1 MKKTGRP
8 GKNDVSR
15 ECKNAILKAT
25 VSLIEEIGADTVT
38 VRRVIEKAD
47 VSTGTFYHYFKDKN
61 DLMMA
66 FVREESFD
74 GFELKTSLNDVA
86 GRQVELYM
94 HLIHR
99 YQILGKDFMKQFYTT
114 DNQALSAYLDEED
127 GCFADGTVMARS
139 ERELEICSKEGY
151 LSVSV
156 NRHQIAMDICTIVK
170 GCVFEWCLTKEHIE
184 IQETLHRILR
194 LYFASL
200 VHNSEPCGG

>member
-15 ECKNAILKAT
+15 ECKDAILKAA
-25 VSLIEEIGADTVT
+25 VALIGEIGADAIT
-38 VRRVIEKAD
+38 VRKVIEKAD
-47 VSTGTFYHYFKDKN
+47 VSTGTFYHYFADKN

-74 GFELKTSLNDVA
+74 GFVLQTPPDDVA
-86 GRQVELYM
+86 GRQAELYM
-94 HLIHR
+94 HLIGR
-99 YQILGKDFMKQFYTT
+99 YQALGKDFMKQFYTT

-127 GCFADGTVMARS
+127 GRFADGTVMARS
-139 ERELEICSKEGY
+139 EKELEICSKEGY

-156 NRHQIAMDICTIVK
+156 DMHQIAMDICTIVK
-170 GCVFEWCLTKEHIE
+170 GCVFEWCLTKERIE
-184 IQETLHRILR
+184 IQETLQRILR

-200 VHNSEPCGG
+200 VPDTGDL

>member
-8 GKNDVSR
+8 GKNDASR
-15 ECKNAILKAT
+15 ECKGAILKAT
-25 VSLIEEIGADTVT
+25 VALIEEIGADAVT
-38 VRRVIEKAD
+38 VRKVIEKAD

-74 GFELKTSLNDVA
+74 GFELETPPEDVA

-127 GCFADGTVMARS
+127 GRFADGTVMARS
-139 ERELEICSKEGY
+139 EKELEISASKGY
-151 LSVSV
+151 LSDSA
-156 NRHQIAMDICTIVK
+156 NLHLIAMDVCTIVK
-170 GCVFEWCLTKEHIE
+170 GCVFEWCLTKERME
-184 IQETLHRILR
+184 IQETLQRILH
-194 LYFASL
+194 LYFAAL
-200 VHNSEPCGG
+200 VYETGEV